1 MLIASQ
7 HGYYGVGLLGGGKR
21 GGGGF
26 MFCLIGGAHIPK
38 EHFFERKPLFEDEGW
53 ARNVF
58 LGENK
63 TKKLNAR
70 CKLTFLVPPSCSV
83 QMRRTMIS
91 ISCHKKVSHDNIN
104 SNDSFLIYLQHHY
117 GFQLSS
123 EFPQNLQHVTP
134 LSLQTNK

>member
-1 MLIASQ
+1 MELA
-7 HGYYGVGLLGGGKR
+7 YLGGRR
-21 GGGGF
+21 GGGCF

-38 EHFFERKPLFEDEGW
+38 EHLFERKPLFEDEGW

-70 CKLTFLVPPSCSV
+70 CMLTFLVPPSCSV

-91 ISCHKKVSHDNIN
+91 ILATE
-104 SNDSFLIYLQHHY
+104 SF
-117 GFQLSS
+117 
-123 EFPQNLQHVTP
+123 T
-134 LSLQTNK
+134 